1 VNAATG
7 VCRPYKATNPDMF
20 LKRALVTLILLPV
33 GLAVIAWGGWLYYG
47 LIALILGIA
56 AYEYVKLFQVGGLQ
70 PAGVFVIGATLV
82 LAIQRAISGF
92 ENAHI
97 TLSLLIL
104 LAMTYHLFQYERGS
118 QRAGTDFAVTL
129 SGILYIGWL
138 GAYLISLRKL
148 PDGLW
153 WLLTVLPAV
162 WLADTGAYLVG
173 SRFGRHKMTPRLS
186 PKKSW
191 EGYLGGILFS
201 VPVTALLATLWPIW
215 AGPGLAV
222 TPLRAAL
229 VALVLSV
236 LTILGDLG
244 ESMIKRQVGVKD
256 SGNLLPGHGGAF
268 DRIDSWLWAAVIG
281 YYMITW
287 YR

>member
-1 VNAATG
+1 
-7 VCRPYKATNPDMF
+7 MF
-20 LKRALVTLILLPV
+20 LKRTVVTLILLPL

-47 LIALILGIA
+47 LIALILGLA
-56 AYEYVKLFQVGGLQ
+56 AFEYVRLFQAGGLN
-70 PAGVFVIGATLV
+70 PAGIFVIGGTLV
-82 LAIQRAISGF
+82 LAVQRAISGF
-92 ENAHI
+92 DNAP
-97 TLSLLIL
+97 LAFSLIIL
-104 LAMTYHLFQYERGS
+104 LAMTYHLFQYEQGS
-118 QRAGTDFAVTL
+118 ERAGTDFAVTL

-138 GAYLISLRKL
+138 GAYLISLRML

-191 EGYLGGILFS
+191 EGYLGGILLS
-201 VPVTALLATLWPIW
+201 VPLTALLATLWPVW
-215 AGPGLAV
+215 AGPGLAI

-229 VALVLSV
+229 LALVLSV

-244 ESMIKRQVGVKD
+244 ESMLKRQVGMKD
-256 SGNLLPGHGGAF
+256 SGNLLPGHGGVF

-281 YYMITW
+281 YYLITW
-287 YR
+287 MI

>member
-1 VNAATG
+1 
-7 VCRPYKATNPDMF
+7 MF
-20 LKRALVTLILLPV
+20 LKRAAVTLVLLPV

-47 LIALILGIA
+47 LIAIILGIA
-56 AYEYVKLFQVGGLQ
+56 AYEYVKLFQAGGLQ
-70 PAGVFVIGATLV
+70 PAGIFVIGATLF
-82 LAIQRAISGF
+82 LAIQRSFSGF
-92 ENAHI
+92 DNAHLS
-97 TLSLLIL
+97 LSLLIL
-104 LAMTYHLFQYERGS
+104 LAMAYHLFQYERGS
-118 QRAGTDFAVTL
+118 ERAGTDFAVTL

-138 GAYLISLRKL
+138 GAYLISLRRL

-173 SRFGRHKMTPRLS
+173 SRFGKHKMTPRLS

-201 VPVTALLATLWPIW
+201 VPVTALLATLWPVW

-222 TPLRAAL
+222 TPIRAAL
-229 VALVLSV
+229 MALVLSV

-244 ESMIKRQVGVKD
+244 ESMLKRQVGVKD
-256 SGNLLPGHGGAF
+256 SGNLLPGHGGVF